1 MLQMLNWNSVLYVV
15 LLVFLRLQ
23 SIDFPGKF
31 RFVEVVE
38 GIRIKGVFLFL
49 FQARP
54 IPMSKRPIFSLF
66 TLSLL
71 FGQRKSII
79 FSDLISFRKTSHYIF

>member
-1 MLQMLNWNSVLYVV
+1 MFKMLNWHSVLYVN

-23 SIDFPGKF
+23 SIGFPGKF
-31 RFVEVVE
+31 HFVEVVE
-38 GIRIKGVFLFL
+38 GIKIKGVFLFL
-49 FQARP
+49 FPARP
-54 IPMSKRPIFSLF
+54 FPMSNRPVFSLF

-71 FGQRKSII
+71 FGRRKSVI